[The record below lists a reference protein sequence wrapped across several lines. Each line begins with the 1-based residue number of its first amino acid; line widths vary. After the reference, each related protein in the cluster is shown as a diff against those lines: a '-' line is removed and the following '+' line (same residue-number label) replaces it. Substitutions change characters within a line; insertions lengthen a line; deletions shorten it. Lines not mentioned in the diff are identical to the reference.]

1 MTASAYERA
10 VNVRDHAVAY
20 VAQTQVFNYGE
31 DFVEVSLVSD
41 ADLAACAEGRFV
53 PPGGQW
59 HDATGKL
66 VASGA
71 LIVTGERG
79 SGRRTAALRLLNGVS
94 ADGPIYE
101 LAPTWKRPGVN
112 VLPVPPSARVP
123 YVKTSV
129 RTTRAGTVR
138 YLQLAHN
145 EWDPATQRSRTKVL
159 YNFGREDEIDKDA
172 VRRLVAALS
181 RLLDPA
187 EALAAA
193 EPGELSV
200 TGSRPV
206 GGAHVLDQVW
216 RRLRLDEVIR
226 RCLAGRAASG
236 RKPDPGTER
245 VLFALVANRA
255 LAASSKLA
263 AAGWV
268 CEDVHVDGLDE
279 VTDDACYRAMDQL
292 LAIEPDLAEQAYRQV
307 TDLLNLEV
315 DILFFDTTST
325 YFETEQADADVPRD
339 RRGQRVP
346 AGSEDAAGEAGFRT
360 FGKPEDSR
368 DDLPQVIAGM
378 AVTRDGIPVRV
389 WSWPGNTAD
398 SGLIR
403 QVKKDLREWTLSKVI
418 WVADRS
424 FTSKENRRALMQG
437 GGGYIIGEK
446 LRSGS
451 AEVRTVISRQGRYR
465 TVRDNLQVKEVRLGD
480 DGDRFIICYNPDQAE
495 RDAAIRVKLVAQLED
510 LIRDTDGLTA
520 AERAKLEGTL
530 AGKPGLK
537 RFLRVTPAGLLR
549 IDKAT
554 IKAEENLDGKYLLR
568 SSAPDLSAEDIA
580 LGYKQLL
587 EVERGWR
594 DMKQVIDL
602 RPVYH
607 RREDRIRA
615 HVIVCWLALLLIRV
629 TENTAGQ
636 PWNRIRA
643 ELQRQHAV
651 TWTGPAGTFRQ
662 ATDLT
667 KPQRDIYTAL
677 SIEPPKK
684 IITLAPTPPAP

>member
-1 MTASAYERA
+1 
-10 VNVRDHAVAY
+10 
-20 VAQTQVFNYGE
+20 
-31 DFVEVSLVSD
+31 
-41 ADLAACAEGRFV
+41 
-53 PPGGQW
+53 
-59 HDATGKL
+59 
-66 VASGA
+66 
-71 LIVTGERG
+71 
-79 SGRRTAALRLLNGVS
+79 
-94 ADGPIYE
+94 
-101 LAPTWKRPGVN
+101 
-112 VLPVPPSARVP
+112 VP

-145 EWDPATQRSRTKVL
+145 EWDAGAGRSRTKVL
-159 YNFGREDEIDKDA
+159 YNFGREDELDKDA

-200 TGSRPV
+200 TASRPA
-206 GGAHVLDQVW
+206 GGIHVLDHLW
-216 RRLRLDEVIR
+216 RRLGLGDAVRAT
-226 RCLAGRAASG
+226 LAGRRLS
-236 RKPDPGTER
+236 PETER

-263 AAGWV
+263 AADWV
-268 CEDVHVDGLDE
+268 CGDVHVDGLDE
-279 VTDDACYRAMDQL
+279 VTDDACYRAMDHL
-292 LAIEPDLAEQAYRQV
+292 LAIERSLAEQAYYQV
-307 TDLLNLEV
+307 TDLLNLEI
-315 DILFFDTTST
+315 DLIFFDTTST
-325 YFETEQADADVPRD
+325 YFETEEADQDVPRD
-339 RRGQRVP
+339 ERGERVAP
-346 AGSEDAAGEAGFRT
+346 GSGEAAGEAGFRT
-360 FGKPEDSR
+360 HGKSKDSR

-403 QVKKDLREWTLSKVI
+403 QVKADLREWTLSKVI
-418 WVADRS
+418 WVADRG
-424 FTSKENRRALMQG
+424 FTSEENRRALMRG

-451 AEVRTVISRQGRYR
+451 PEVRAALSRQGRYK

-480 DGDRFIICYNPDQAE
+480 DGDRFIICHNPGQAE
-495 RDAAIRVKLVAQLED
+495 RDAAIRAKLVAQLEEIIAGSD
-510 LIRDTDGLTA
+510 SLA
-520 AERAKLEGTL
+520 PAERGRLEGTL
-530 AGKPGLK
+530 SGRPGLK

-549 IDKAT
+549 TDKAKV
-554 IKAEENLDGKYLLR
+554 KAEENLDGKYLLR
-568 SSAPDLSAEDIA
+568 CSDPHMTTEDIA
-580 LGYKQLL
+580 LGYRQLL

-594 DMKQVIDL
+594 DLKQVIDL

-615 HVIVCWLALLLIRV
+615 HVVLCWLALLLIRV
-629 TENTAGQ
+629 AENAAGQ
-636 PWNRIRA
+636 PWNRIRT

-662 ATDLT
+662 TTDLT
-667 KPQRDIYTAL
+667 KPQRDLYTAV

-684 IITLAPTPPAP
+684 ILALDPAPTTP